1 MLEYNLALASRMP
14 TPGGGSAAAL
24 SAALGA
30 SLIAKVANYSLG
42 KGRPHPIEKKI
53 KTTLQKIEKIR
64 DHLLECVDLDAQAY
78 QAVVDARKKGT
89 SVMKK
94 ALKQAQAVP
103 RKVCLLSYQALE
115 LAPVLVEHGN
125 KYLLSDIEVALEL
138 LSAAHQSALINVKVN
153 QLS

>member
-1 MLEYNLALASRMP
+1 MP
-14 TPGGGSAAAL
+14 TPGGGSASAL

-42 KGRPHPIEKKI
+42 KGCPQPIEQKI
-53 KTTLQKIEKIR
+53 KTALQRVEKIR
-64 DHLLECVDLDAQAY
+64 DQLLECVDLDAQAY
-78 QAVVDARKKGT
+78 QAVVDVRKKGT

-115 LAPVLVEHGN
+115 LAPILIEHGN

-153 QLS
+153 QPS